1 MSARP
6 VDIDF
11 HSQQTQRDG
20 VTLDQLEDNRP
31 AKIAAVDT
39 RDAVILRLMEM
50 GLVPGASV
58 AVKKRAPFG
67 GPLQL
72 RVGDYLLSIRAGEA
86 RAFSVEP
93 AP

>member
-1 MSARP
+1 MLILTFILNKPTVFS
-6 VDIDF
+6 
-11 HSQQTQRDG
+11 
-20 VTLDQLEDNRP
+20 VTLDELHDHRP
-31 AKIAAVDT
+31 ARIAAVDL

-72 RVGDYLLSIRAGEA
+72 QVGDYLLSIRAAEA
-86 RAFSVEP
+86 RAFTIEP
-93 AP
+93 ES